1 MLTFKSDTDPNYI
14 KLNSFELNLE
24 KTQLYNFFKK
34 KSKASEFNVLVD
46 RGIWDGLD
54 HFMTKDDRIPI
65 GLWKELLNFQK
76 KTNIAVDV
84 DWITDSLNFDL
95 DKEKFNLFVLEL
107 FKGIKTDKGEPFL
120 PRDYQLEG
128 AYRAIKYRFCCQEL
142 ATSAGKTSIFYTFN
156 SYLNYKGIIKGE
168 SKALLIVPNISL
180 INQTVEAFKQY
191 SNGLV
196 EWKIQTLGGESEEF
210 DFDRFLESNLLITTY
225 QSLVNLVPQC
235 LEKKLDTHLRK
246 KPKKDEVEKLGRE
259 TMRLKQKIEEARTRD
274 ILSYFSVVSVDEA
287 HKSRGDSITTIL
299 ENCKNWKYRLGLSG
313 TMKLNEQYS
322 DFFKMQQNVGPLV
335 MMLDAKFLIDNQYS
349 PEVKIKR
356 VFLEYSPQDPTV
368 FQYLQIQEDKELRKK
383 IKEQFQDPKAFGK
396 YMLDIEK
403 KIIFET
409 SARLDLISNLVK
421 KFEKNTLVLFSDIKN
436 QYGQQIADRI
446 GEWNS
451 NTFYIAGETESI
463 DRDKYKAIMEREEG
477 TIIVASYGTFA
488 TGIDLKNVFHIVFA
502 ESTKAEITIRQ
513 AIGRGMRQLKGKHE
527 VVIWDIVDDLKGYS
541 VKHSESRL
549 DIYKEQKFNIL
560 GDKRVKLY

>member
-1 MLTFKSDTDPNYI
+1 MLKFKLDIDPNYI
-14 KLNSFELNLE
+14 KLDSFELNLE

-34 KSKASEFNVLVD
+34 KSKASEFNILVE
-46 RGIWDGLD
+46 RGIWDGMD

-65 GLWKELLNFQK
+65 GLWRELLNFKK
-76 KTNIAVDV
+76 KTHIEVDIQ
-84 DWITDSLNFDL
+84 WIEDTLNLDL
-95 DKEKFNLFVLEL
+95 DKTEFDQFVLNLFN
-107 FKGIKTDKGEPFL
+107 GIKTDKGEPFH

-156 SYLNYKGIIKGE
+156 SYLNHKGIIGGD

-196 EWKIQTLGGESEEF
+196 DWKIQTLGGDSGEF
-210 DFDRFLESNLLITTY
+210 DFGKFLESNILITTY

-235 LEKKLDTHLRK
+235 LEKKLAEHLKK
-246 KPKKDEVEKLGRE
+246 KPKKGEVEKLARE
-259 TMRLKQKIEEARTRD
+259 TMRLKEKIEEAKTMN
-274 ILSYFSVVSVDEA
+274 ILGYFKVVNVDEA
-287 HKSRGDSITTIL
+287 HKSRGESISIIL
-299 ENCKNWKYRLGLSG
+299 ENCKGWQYRLGLSG

-356 VFLEYSPQDPTV
+356 VFLEYDPKDPTV

-383 IKEQFQDPKAFGK
+383 VKDQFQDPKAFGK

-409 SARLDLISNLVK
+409 PARIEFISNLVSK
-421 KFEKNTLVLFSDIKN
+421 LKKNTLILFSDIKN
-436 QYGQQIADRI
+436 QYGVNIAERI
-446 GEWNS
+446 HSWNQ
-451 NTFYIAGETESI
+451 NTFYIDGETVSL
-463 DRDKYKAIMEREEG
+463 DRDKYKAIMEKEEG
-477 TIIVASYGTFA
+477 TVIVASYGTFA
-488 TGIDLKNVFHIVFA
+488 TGIDLKNVFHIIFA

-513 AIGRGMRQLKGKHE
+513 AIGRGMRALKGKHE
-527 VVIWDIVDDLKGYS
+527 VVVWDIIDDLKGYS
-541 VKHSESRL
+541 IKHSESRL

-560 GDKRVKLY
+560 GENRVKLY